1 MLKAKAKAAATAAAQ
16 KRKAQEAATQ
26 QAAQSAAFGPGTSTT
41 RSGRG
46 LRPNVTQYWADSA
59 ANVLA
64 PGGSIQRI
72 GYDQAVY
79 EEAVRTLIFDEP
91 MPEER
96 KGAVGLI
103 PAADGAAGQ
112 DAKEDGGEKAEKGAE
127 TGAADEAKDNYKTN
141 KDDLA
146 IVLDNFDLSSAA
158 ASQAL
163 RQHKGD
169 LAATLTDLCGPRSV
183 PASSPAIRA

>member
-1 MLKAKAKAAATAAAQ
+1 MHA
-16 KRKAQEAATQ
+16 E
-26 QAAQSAAFGPGTSTT
+26 
-41 RSGRG
+41 
-46 LRPNVTQYWADSA
+46 YWADSA

-146 IVLDNFDLSSAA
+146 IVVRSLSSACTDL
-158 ASQAL
+158 AL
-163 RQHKGD
+163 RLVLRCPDAIASNPPH
-169 LAATLTDLCGPRSV
+169 LAARQL
-183 PASSPAIRA
+183 

>member
-1 MLKAKAKAAATAAAQ
+1 MHA
-16 KRKAQEAATQ
+16 E
-26 QAAQSAAFGPGTSTT
+26 
-41 RSGRG
+41 
-46 LRPNVTQYWADSA
+46 YWADSA

-103 PAADGAAGQ
+103 PAAESSADGAAGQ
-112 DAKEDGGEKAEKGAE
+112 EGKEVGGEKAEKGAE
-127 TGAADEAKDNYKTN
+127 TYAADEPKDSYKTN

-146 IVLDNFDLSSAA
+146 IVVRSLSSACTDL
-158 ASQAL
+158 AL
-163 RQHKGD
+163 RLVLRCPDAIASNPPH
-169 LAATLTDLCGPRSV
+169 LAARQL
-183 PASSPAIRA
+183 